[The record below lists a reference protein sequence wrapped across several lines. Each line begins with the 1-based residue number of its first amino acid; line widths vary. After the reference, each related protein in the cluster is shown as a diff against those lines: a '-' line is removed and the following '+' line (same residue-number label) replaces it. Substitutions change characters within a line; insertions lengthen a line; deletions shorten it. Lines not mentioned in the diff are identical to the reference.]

1 MAAGTA
7 AALVPI
13 KSITM
18 RSRNDKFEFQGGS
31 DEPGP
36 ACVKFLEQLQG
47 IQRGKIEDQF
57 GWCQTVKQYTAGKD
71 YQTQSGVAVL
81 AMPRLL
87 VSCPELIR
95 KSRT

>member
-18 RSRNDKFEFQGGS
+18 RSRNDEFKYQGGS

-36 ACVKFLEQLQG
+36 VCIKLLTTLQG
-47 IQRGKIEDQF
+47 IQRGKIEDTF
-57 GWCQTVKQYTAGKD
+57 GWLESVKLAKQDEYEKEGGND
-71 YQTQSGVAVL
+71 RSNGVHNGNVDKL
-81 AMPRLL
+81 P
-87 VSCPELIR
+87 
-95 KSRT
+95 

>member
-13 KSITM
+13 KSISM
-18 RSRNDKFEFQGGS
+18 RSRDDKFSFQNGS

-47 IQRGKIEDQF
+47 IQRGKIQDQF
-57 GWCQTVKQYTAGKD
+57 GWCEKVQQYTAGKD
-71 YQTQSGVAVL
+71 YQTQSGAAGPDGSGGAKAVGQL
-81 AMPRLL
+81 P
-87 VSCPELIR
+87 
-95 KSRT
+95 

>member
-47 IQRGKIEDQF
+47 VQRGKITDHF
-57 GWCQTVKQYTAGKD
+57 GWCDAVKQYTAGQD
-71 YQTQSGVAVL
+71 YQRETGVAGAGGAKTVGQL
-81 AMPRLL
+81 P
-87 VSCPELIR
+87 
-95 KSRT
+95 

>member
-1 MAAGTA
+1 VLAAGTA

-18 RSRNDKFEFQGGS
+18 RSRKGEFKYQCGS

-47 IQRGKIEDQF
+47 IQRGKIEDIF
-57 GWCQTVKQYTAGKD
+57 GWRESVKEYQAGKD
-71 YQTQSGVAVL
+71 YENEHGTTAANGDDKFPGQL
-81 AMPRLL
+81 P
-87 VSCPELIR
+87 
-95 KSRT
+95 

>member
-18 RSRNDKFEFQGGS
+18 RSRSDKFEYLNGS

-36 ACVKFLEQLQG
+36 VCLKFLEQLQG
-47 IQRGKIEDQF
+47 IQRGKIQDQF
-57 GWCQTVKQYTAGKD
+57 GWTDAVKQYTAGKD
-71 YQTQSGVAVL
+71 YQQEGGAAGLNGTGEAKIPGQ
-81 AMPRLL
+81 MP
-87 VSCPELIR
+87 
-95 KSRT
+95 

>member
-47 IQRGKIEDQF
+47 IQAIF
-57 GWCQTVKQYTAGKD
+57 GGA
-71 YQTQSGVAVL
+71 GVAGTPPPGRGLGSTPIVR
-81 AMPRLL
+81 A
-87 VSCPELIR
+87 LIEW
-95 KSRT
+95 SRWLKLPL

>member
-18 RSRNDKFEFQGGS
+18 RSRNGLFKYQGGG

-36 ACVKFLEQLQG
+36 VCIKMLTTLKG
-47 IQRGKIEDQF
+47 IQTGKIPDTF
-57 GWCQTVKQYTAGKD
+57 GWLENVKAAQKSD
-71 YQTQSGVAVL
+71 YEATGEVTNGVDHGNVDKL
-81 AMPRLL
+81 P
-87 VSCPELIR
+87 
-95 KSRT
+95 

>member
-18 RSRNDKFEFQGGS
+18 RSRDDKFTYQNES

-36 ACVKFLEQLQG
+36 ACVKLLTTLKG
-47 IQRGKIEDQF
+47 IQTGKIEDSF
-57 GWCQTVKQYTAGKD
+57 GWLETIKEAKRIEWEEHAAK
-71 YQTQSGVAVL
+71 GVTNGVEKGNVDKL
-81 AMPRLL
+81 P
-87 VSCPELIR
+87 
-95 KSRT
+95 